1 MVRHQTHSNETQE
14 QRFGPYRLVRA
25 LEPGSVGERWLAV
38 HEVELTSH
46 VVHRLAP
53 RTDKAGQRRFLS
65 AVESVRGIWH
75 SHITPIELFAV
86 CPAGR
91 GCVVTPYT
99 GNQDGLVTLA
109 SLLAA
114 KGGRMTPVEAERAVT
129 HVLEAMEHAHAGG
142 VVHGPVNDAELVVD
156 RHGRVSIELY
166 GLARALSGQAFNS
179 EVVRDEVRSV
189 VEIAY
194 RLITGLGAE
203 EPRIAAG
210 KLVKRLDPAWDAWLE
225 RGLDAAG
232 GFESAGEALGMLPS
246 AIESE
251 SEPASG
257 PVRLVL
263 RGIRR
268 LSASR

>member
-1 MVRHQTHSNETQE
+1 MVRHQTHTSEAQE
-14 QRFGPYRLVRA
+14 QRFGPYRMVRP
-25 LEPGSVGERWLAV
+25 LEPGPLGERWLAV

-46 VVHRLAP
+46 VVHRFAP
-53 RTDKAGQRRFLS
+53 RIDKAGQRRFLS
-65 AVESVRGIWH
+65 AVESVRGIEH
-75 SHITPIELFAV
+75 AHVTPIEVFAV
-86 CPAGR
+86 CPSGR

-129 HVLEAMEHAHAGG
+129 HVLEAMDHAHGAG
-142 VVHGPVNDAELVVD
+142 VVHGALSDAELMVD

-166 GLARALSGQAFNS
+166 GLARALAGLAANS
-179 EVVRDEVRSV
+179 EVVRDEVRSA

-194 RLITGLGAE
+194 RLITGLAAD

-210 KLVKRLDPAWDAWLE
+210 KLVKKLDPAWDAWLE
-225 RGLDAAG
+225 RGLDPAG
-232 GFESAGEALGMLPS
+232 GYDTAAEALSLLPS
-246 AIESE
+246 ARETE
-251 SEPASG
+251 AEPTTG
-257 PVRLVL
+257 PVRFVL